1 MARNWDACKSCSFE
15 LSWTSCK
22 DMKGLHTSIT
32 TRHLLWKRRSRTS
45 NLCDILGER
54 RIPSCACPKSGNP
67 VVYHH
72 FPTLTWQQACAGGIH
87 ALKPNALH
95 VDGTSSKWSHE
106 NKTNPSF
113 EASPSAPAKRQQ
125 LLNVYGFVQTRILKN
140 WSFHGQVMIHHRF
153 EAFCH
158 VLSK

>member
-1 MARNWDACKSCSFE
+1 MQILQFWTILNFLQKTWRGYIHQSQLDIFSGNAEAGLQISATFWVSVGFHPAR
-15 LSWTSCK
+15 
-22 DMKGLHTSIT
+22 
-32 TRHLLWKRRSRTS
+32 
-45 NLCDILGER
+45 
-54 RIPSCACPKSGNP
+54 PKSGNP